1 MKPFAEL
8 SFDDWDD
15 KTNTRAE
22 AETDFSLM
30 LIRRSLLGGGVAL
43 GAIAFFVAQVP

>member
-1 MKPFAEL
+1 MKHFAEL

-30 LIRRSLLGGGVAL
+30 LSRRSLLGGGWPLAQQP
-43 GAIAFFVAQVP
+43 FCVAQVP